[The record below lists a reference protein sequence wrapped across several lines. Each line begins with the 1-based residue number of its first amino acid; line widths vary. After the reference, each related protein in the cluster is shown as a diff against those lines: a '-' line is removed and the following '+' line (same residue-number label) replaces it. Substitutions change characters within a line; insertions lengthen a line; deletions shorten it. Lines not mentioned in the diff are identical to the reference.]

1 MKRLHILF
9 ALILI
14 VFPAY
19 ILAGT
24 ITPYVGSST
33 GVSSEN
39 LVIDIMKNVTSTSTG
54 SAVEIKPRYRTVQA
68 VVSGTGAVTATVRI
82 QISMTGTDWI
92 DATVAPHIALAGVTS
107 ATDGFLINAKWP
119 YVRAIVDAI
128 SGTNAKVTVY
138 VGV

>member
-1 MKRLHILF
+1 MKYK
-9 ALILI
+9 
-14 VFPAY
+14 Y
-19 ILAGT
+19 ILLALLIFAYPVYVFSGT

-39 LVIDIMKNVTSTSTG
+39 LVIDIMKNVTSASTG

-92 DATVAPHIALAGVTS
+92 DATVAPHIALAGTTS